1 MLTRSAFDQEKYLV
15 LMEEFVRKD
24 VSKAEDNKPLLIE
37 ADDGLG
43 KKALLVNWMSYHSER
58 ESTTEVCDR

>member
-1 MLTRSAFDQEKYLV
+1 
-15 LMEEFVRKD
+15 MEEFVRKD